1 MEKPLSSEPQENEG
15 AEEPLLLEPELEPE
29 LELPLYEPLL
39 WELLPE
45 EEEELPLLEAVPVMH
60 FSCKTSS

>member
-1 MEKPLSSEPQENEG
+1 MIEKPLSSEPEPQENEG
-15 AEEPLLLEPELEPE
+15 DELLE
-29 LELPLYEPLL
+29 LELPLDEPLL

-60 FSCKTSS
+60 FSCKISS

>member
-1 MEKPLSSEPQENEG
+1 VIEKPFSSEPEPQENEG
-15 AEEPLLLEPELEPE
+15 DEEW
-29 LELPLYEPLL
+29 LELDEPLL

-60 FSCKTSS
+60 FSCNIAS

>member
-1 MEKPLSSEPQENEG
+1 VIEKPLSSEPEPQENEG
-15 AEEPLLLEPELEPE
+15 AEEWLP
-29 LELPLYEPLL
+29 LELDEPLL

-60 FSCKTSS
+60 FSCKIVC